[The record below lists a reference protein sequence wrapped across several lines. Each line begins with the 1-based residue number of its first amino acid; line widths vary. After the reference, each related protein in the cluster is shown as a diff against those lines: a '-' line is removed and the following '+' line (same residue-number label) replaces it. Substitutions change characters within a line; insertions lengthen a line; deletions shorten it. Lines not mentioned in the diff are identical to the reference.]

1 MDQNTHLDFNK
12 SIEKAIK
19 KYTLEV
25 DDAIEAHGF
34 KAKSCIDYA
43 ENVISELETSIK
55 KHFEFSNSDLLFK
68 NLESSLNDT
77 TQNIIKHTKEDAIC
91 RKHHSFEKID
101 KKTNELHSSLSLLNK
116 RLLNSLE
123 TI

>member
-1 MDQNTHLDFNK
+1 MDLNTNIDFNK

-43 ENVISELETSIK
+43 ENVISELEASIK
-55 KHFEFSNSDLLFK
+55 NHFEFASSDLLFK
-68 NLESSLNDT
+68 NLENSLNDT
-77 TQNIIKHTKEDAIC
+77 TQNIVNHTKEDAMH
-91 RKHHSFEKID
+91 RKHHSFDKID
-101 KKTNELHSSLSLLNK
+101 KNTNELHSSLALLNA

>member
-1 MDQNTHLDFNK
+1 MDQNAHLDFNK

-25 DDAIEAHGF
+25 NDAIEAYGF
-34 KAKSCIDYA
+34 KAKSCTDYA
-43 ENVISELETSIK
+43 ENVISDLEVSIK
-55 KHFEFSNSDLLFK
+55 QNFETNNSGLLFK
-68 NLESSLNDT
+68 NLENSLNTT
-77 TQNIIKHTKEDAIC
+77 TQNIINHTKEDAIN
-91 RKHHSFEKID
+91 RQHHSFDKID
-101 KKTNELHSSLSLLNK
+101 KKTNELHSSLALLNA